1 MKISCAGCERA
12 LARWDRALPASRVPV
27 PPVRGIAALPW
38 DRLCRVSAPG
48 ALPFSSAVPLGWGRC
63 VLCAGCS
70 GRAHGPGR
78 GTRAWRLGPGL
89 PGLAPGAGPPR
100 GLEGPGTPGVGYTVK
115 TGVFV

>member
-1 MKISCAGCERA
+1 MS
-12 LARWDRALPASRVPV
+12 ARWDRALPASRVPV

-70 GRAHGPGR
+70 GRVTGR
-78 GTRAWRLGPGL
+78 AGAQGLGAWGRPRALREAW
-89 PGLAPGAGPPR
+89 
-100 GLEGPGTPGVGYTVK
+100 GPGTPGVGYTVK